1 MSYTHTKGINMTKQ
15 YIEYVIWGVKPDDK
29 NKPEYLQESILQ
41 QYYDDKFITSKELAE
56 RLADLYKNAG
66 ATNLRIQAIP
76 FHKGCE
82 SELAKQ
88 FIGG

>member
-1 MSYTHTKGINMTKQ
+1 MTKQ
-15 YIEYVIWGVKPDDK
+15 YTEFVIWGVKPNDK

-56 RLADLYKNAG
+56 RLADLYKDAG
-66 ATNLRIQAIP
+66 ATNVRIQPIP

-82 SELAKQ
+82 FELAKQ
-88 FIGG
+88 FTRG